1 MSEDNQQ
8 STAKLIDGAEWA
20 DHDGYLLGDE
30 AGLRNL
36 IAACEGALQCGEHAA
51 DLGHFIGVKKL
62 DREWF
67 DQPKRPGSS
76 VTQNVMLGII
86 VLAILGFAMV
96 GLYSTV
102 AGSM

>member
-1 MSEDNQQ
+1 MSEANQQ
-8 STAKLIDGAEWA
+8 PAAKLIDGAEWA

-36 IAACEGALQCGEHAA
+36 IVACEGALQRGEHAA
-51 DLGHFIGVKKL
+51 DLGHYIGVKKL

-67 DQPKRPGSS
+67 DQPKRSGSS
-76 VTQNVMLGII
+76 VMQNVMLGMI
-86 VLAILGFAMV
+86 VLTILGFAMV